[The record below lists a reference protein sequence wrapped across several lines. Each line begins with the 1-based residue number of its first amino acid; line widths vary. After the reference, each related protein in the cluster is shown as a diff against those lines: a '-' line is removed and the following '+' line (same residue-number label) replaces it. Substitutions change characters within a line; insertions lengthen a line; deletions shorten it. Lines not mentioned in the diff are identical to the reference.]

1 MICGCAKARM
11 STSRPSSS
19 HRRLLWLVAIGFF
32 MQTLDGTIVNT
43 ALPGMAHSL
52 GESPL
57 RMQSVVVAYALTM
70 AALIPASGWL
80 ADRFGTQRVF
90 LMAIVLFT
98 LGSAACAASTQL
110 DQLVAS
116 RVLQGAGGAML
127 LPVGRLTVLR
137 AVPRDKFLEAM
148 SFVAIPGLV
157 GPLIGPTLG
166 GWITE
171 ALSWHWIFLIN
182 LPVGIVGALAT
193 LCWMPN
199 LRGDS
204 KHRFD
209 LSGYLLLTGSM
220 LAISI
225 SLDGLSSLGLRHA
238 TVLVLLLGGLAA
250 LAAYWL
256 HALKHP
262 APLFSPR
269 LFEMQ
274 SFRVG
279 LLGNL
284 FARIGSGA
292 MPYMIPLSMQL
303 AMGYSPAQ
311 AGMLMLPVALASMA
325 TKRPATYIIRRFG
338 YRRVLGGNTLL
349 LGLLMASF
357 ALMWPEQPVWLR
369 VLQMA
374 CFGAVNSMQ
383 FTAMNT
389 VTLKDLDVSRA
400 SSGNSMLSMVQMLS
414 MSLGV
419 TVAGALL
426 ALFQGWF
433 ATADPGQTLSAFRAT
448 FVCIGIITAWTAWI
462 FWQLGDDTD
471 SRTPREHDAVDPG

>member
-1 MICGCAKARM
+1 M
-11 STSRPSSS
+11 SDTATPPSSNP
-19 HRRLLWLVAIGFF
+19 HRRLLWLVAIAFF
-32 MQTLDGTIVNT
+32 MQTLDSTILNT
-43 ALPGMAHSL
+43 ALPGMARSL

-90 LMAIVLFT
+90 LAAITLFT

-116 RVLQGAGGAML
+116 RVLQGMGGAMMM
-127 LPVGRLTVLR
+127 PVGRLTVLR
-137 AVPRDKFLEAM
+137 SVPREKFLEAM

-157 GPLIGPTLG
+157 GPLLGPTLG
-166 GWITE
+166 GWMTE
-171 ALSWHWIFLIN
+171 VLSWHWIFLIN
-182 LPVGIVGALAT
+182 IPVGIIGIYAT
-193 LCWMPN
+193 LRWMPN
-199 LRGDS
+199 LQGKDQ
-204 KHRFD
+204 HRFD
-209 LSGYLLLTGSM
+209 LSGYLLLTGAM

-225 SLDGLSSLGLRHA
+225 SLDGLSGLGLRHA

-256 HALKHP
+256 RALRHP

-269 LFEMQ
+269 LFEVQ

-279 LLGNL
+279 VLGNL

-292 MPYMIPLSMQL
+292 MPFMIPLLMQL

-311 AGMLMLPVALASMA
+311 AGMLMLPVAMASMA
-325 TKRPATYIIRRFG
+325 TKRATTFIIRRFG
-338 YRRVLGGNTLL
+338 YRRVLGVNTLI
-349 LGLLMASF
+349 LGAMMASF
-357 ALMWPEQPVWLR
+357 ALMWPEQPLWLR

-389 VTLKDLDVSRA
+389 VTLKDLDASRA

-426 ALFQGWF
+426 GVFQGWF
-433 ATADPGQTLSAFRAT
+433 ASHDPSETLSAFRAT
-448 FVCIGIITAWTAWI
+448 FVCIGLITAWTAWI
-462 FWQLGDDTD
+462 FWQLGAEADK
-471 SRTPREHDAVDPG
+471 RTPPPSPTTETVDPG

>member
-1 MICGCAKARM
+1 M
-11 STSRPSSS
+11 SEPAPTRSPRL
-19 HRRLLWLVAIGFF
+19 LLWLVAIGFF
-32 MQTLDGTIVNT
+32 MQTLDSTIVNT
-43 ALPGMAHSL
+43 ALPSMARSL

-90 LMAIVLFT
+90 LAAIVLFT

-110 DQLVAS
+110 DQLVAA
-116 RVLQGAGGAML
+116 RVLQGTGGAML
-127 LPVGRLTVLR
+127 LPVGRLTILR
-137 AVPRDKFLEAM
+137 AIPRDKFLEAM

-166 GWITE
+166 GWIVE
-171 ALSWHWIFLIN
+171 AVSWHWIFLIN
-182 LPVGIVGALAT
+182 IPVGVIGTLAT
-193 LCWMPN
+193 LRWMPN
-199 LRGDS
+199 LRGGDQP
-204 KHRFD
+204 RFD
-209 LSGYLLLTGSM
+209 LSGYLLLTASM

-225 SLDGLSSLGLRHA
+225 SMDGLSSLGLRHA

-269 LFEMQ
+269 LFEVQ

-292 MPYMIPLSMQL
+292 MPYMIPLTMQL
-303 AMGYSPAQ
+303 SMGYSPSE
-311 AGMLMLPVALASMA
+311 AGMLMLPVAMASMA
-325 TKRPATYIIRRFG
+325 MKRSTTRIIKKFG
-338 YRRVLGGNTLL
+338 YRRVLAGNTLL
-349 LGLLMASF
+349 LGALIASF
-357 ALMWPEQPVWLR
+357 ALMWPEQPLWLR
-369 VLQMA
+369 VIQMA

-389 VTLKDLDVSRA
+389 ATLKDLDVARA
-400 SSGNSMLSMVQMLS
+400 SGGNSMLSMVQMLS

-419 TVAGALL
+419 TVSAALL
-426 ALFQGWF
+426 AVFQGWF
-433 ATADPGQTLSAFRAT
+433 ATPDPREALSAFRAT
-448 FVCIGIITAWTAWI
+448 YVCIGLITAWTAWI
-462 FWQLGDDTD
+462 FWQLGNETGKQAT
-471 SRTPREHDAVDPG
+471 SEHDAVDPG

>member
-1 MICGCAKARM
+1 
-11 STSRPSSS
+11 
-19 HRRLLWLVAIGFF
+19 
-32 MQTLDGTIVNT
+32 MQTLDSTIVNT
-43 ALPGMAHSL
+43 ALPTMARNL

-90 LMAIVLFT
+90 FAAIVLFT

-110 DQLVAS
+110 DQLVAA

-137 AVPRDKFLEAM
+137 GIPRDKFLDAM
-148 SFVAIPGLV
+148 SFVAIPGLI

-166 GWITE
+166 GWIVET
-171 ALSWHWIFLIN
+171 LSWHWIFLIN
-182 LPVGIVGALAT
+182 LPVGILGALAT
-193 LCWMPN
+193 FRWMPN
-199 LRGDS
+199 LRGSDL
-204 KHRFD
+204 KRFD

-220 LAISI
+220 LAISVAM
-225 SLDGLSSLGLRHA
+225 DGLSSLGLRQA

-269 LFEMQ
+269 LFQVQ

-292 MPYMIPLSMQL
+292 MPYLIPLTMQL
-303 AMGYSPAQ
+303 SMGYSPSQ

-325 TKRPATYIIRRFG
+325 MKRSTTRIIKKFG
-338 YRRVLGGNTLL
+338 YRKVLAGNTLL
-349 LGLLMASF
+349 LGVMIASF
-357 ALMWPEQPVWLR
+357 ALMSPGQPLWLR
-369 VLQMA
+369 ILQMA

-389 VTLKDLDVSRA
+389 VTLKDLDTARA
-400 SSGNSMLSMVQMLS
+400 SSGNGMLSMVQMLS

-419 TVAGALL
+419 TVAAALL

-433 ATADPGQTLSAFRAT
+433 ATPDPREALNAFRAT
-448 FVCIGIITAWTAWI
+448 FLCIGIVTAWTAWI
-462 FWQLGDDTD
+462 FWQLG
-471 SRTPREHDAVDPG
+471 SESGKPARPEHDAAEPG

>member
-1 MICGCAKARM
+1 MHLSAPTHSPRA
-11 STSRPSSS
+11 
-19 HRRLLWLVAIGFF
+19 LLWLVAVGFF

-43 ALPGMAHSL
+43 ALPTMARNL

-90 LMAIVLFT
+90 LAAIVLFT

-110 DQLVAS
+110 DQLVAA

-137 AVPRDKFLEAM
+137 AIPRDKFLDAM
-148 SFVAIPGLV
+148 SFVAIPGLI

-166 GWITE
+166 GWIVET
-171 ALSWHWIFLIN
+171 LSWHWIFLIN
-182 LPVGIVGALAT
+182 LPVGILGALAT
-193 LCWMPN
+193 FRWMPN
-199 LRGDS
+199 LQGSDL
-204 KHRFD
+204 KRFD

-225 SLDGLSSLGLRHA
+225 AMDGLSSLGLRQA

-269 LFEMQ
+269 LFQVQ

-292 MPYMIPLSMQL
+292 MPYMIPLTMQIS
-303 AMGYSPAQ
+303 MGYSPSQ
-311 AGMLMLPVALASMA
+311 AGMMMLPVALASMA
-325 TKRPATYIIRRFG
+325 MKRVTTRIIKRFG
-338 YRRVLGGNTLL
+338 YRKVLAGNTLL
-349 LGLLMASF
+349 LGMVIASF
-357 ALMWPEQPVWLR
+357 ALMSPGQPLWLR
-369 VLQMA
+369 ILQMA

-389 VTLKDLDVSRA
+389 VTLKDLDTARA
-400 SSGNSMLSMVQMLS
+400 SSGNGMLSMVQMLS

-419 TVAGALL
+419 TVAAALL

-433 ATADPGQTLSAFRAT
+433 ATPDPREALNAFRAT
-448 FVCIGIITAWTAWI
+448 FLCIGLITAWTAWI
-462 FWQLGDDTD
+462 FWQLG
-471 SRTPREHDAVDPG
+471 SESGKPARPEHDAAEPG